1 MVVRLNLGQLKTIHM
16 TPFNPKNK
24 ATLTMGEVLDP
35 AMEITDAEDA
45 KQYKAAY
52 IAWIQ
57 KDLDKGLGE
66 KNATAEQIA
75 NSNLGYYAGYFSN
88 ETRERVERLF
98 NCAHPVF
105 GSIAKKGAPTPE
117 EAFEMGKKIGE
128 AIK

>member
-1 MVVRLNLGQLKTIHM
+1 
-16 TPFNPKNK
+16 
-24 ATLTMGEVLDP
+24 MGEVLDP